1 MRPFSGRSMK
11 PFEGRVARAAEDA
24 LRAPG
29 GAR

>member
-1 MRPFSGRSMK
+1 MRLFSGRAMK
-11 PFEGRVARAAEDA
+11 PFEGRAAGAAEDA